1 MKVLVLNGPNLDRL
15 GTRQPDI
22 YGSATLPEIMA
33 AVQQRGREMDV
44 AVDWF
49 QSNDEG
55 VLVSRIGAAPGVYD
69 GIILNPAAYTHTSIA
84 LRDALQAADIP
95 CVEVHLSNIHARE
108 SFRHH
113 SLTAPACIGQILG
126 FGPLGYVLA
135 LEALADHLRRRP

>member
-1 MKVLVLNGPNLDRL
+1 MKVLVFNGPNLDRL

-33 AVQQRGREMDV
+33 AVQQCGREMDV